1 MIRNVIK
8 ASILIAVLV
17 PTGSITQ
24 VAVALDLNI
33 DSELSSVNH
42 YPFAWAPEAIS
53 LDDNQHLR
61 PIASQYTKKS
71 LYDTEV
77 VERNFSFKIYSGDGL
92 DQLREKP
99 GVHSKGIFPKEDTDT
114 YGISINQRF

>member
-17 PTGSITQ
+17 STGSITQ

-61 PIASQYTKKS
+61 PLASQPTKKS
-71 LYDTEV
+71 IYDSEV
-77 VERNFSFKIYSGDGL
+77 VERNFSFKIYRGDGL

-99 GVHSKGIFPKEDTDT
+99 GVHSKGIFPNEDTDT